1 MAFLNFCAAHGII
14 LNHAPPIGVW
24 KRYPTTDH
32 PKKRNGA
39 VKFMGDHAF
48 VQNHATDTEVSVWQ
62 TDAPVNIDVARIA
75 KMAKDAENERRKMQT
90 DAAAK
95 ADSILRNSQL
105 AKHDYL
111 KAKGL
116 EDLWGKVWV
125 NNGEQILVI
134 PMWVDRQLVGCQLI
148 KADGSKKFLYGQRT
162 AGAEFCVDRQGDHI
176 LCEGYATGMSI
187 QKAMKS
193 LKRPYTIHICFSA
206 GNMKKVADG
215 KTGLIVADN
224 DASGTGERV
233 AKEIGWPYWMS
244 DTVGEDANDYLM
256 RVGLFKF
263 TQSLTPLLNR
273 LRLLRH
279 SDSNVAAAHHFGVK

>member
-1 MAFLNFCAAHGII
+1 MDFLNFCAAHGII

-39 VKFMGDHAF
+39 VKYMGDHAF

-75 KMAKDAENERRKMQT
+75 KMARDAENQRRKMQS
-90 DAAAK
+90 DAAQK
-95 ADSILRNSQL
+95 AQAILSQTEL
-105 AKHDYL
+105 RKHDYL
-111 KAKGL
+111 KAKGFPD
-116 EDLWGKVWV
+116 EWGKVYTIDGV
-125 NNGEQILVI
+125 QLLVI
-134 PMWVDRQLVGCQLI
+134 PMWANGAVVGCQLI
-148 KADGSKKFLYGQRT
+148 KPDGEKKFLYGQRT
-162 AGAEFCVDRQGDHI
+162 AGAAFVMDNKGDNI
-176 LCEGYATGMSI
+176 LCEGFATALSI

-193 LKRPYTIHICFSA
+193 IKRPYTIYVCFSA
-206 GNMKKVADG
+206 GNMKKVAED
-215 KTGLIVADN
+215 KHGLIIADN

-244 DTVGEDANDYLM
+244 DVLGEDANDYLM

-273 LRLLRH
+273 LRLMRH
-279 SDSNVAAAHHFGVK
+279 GDSNESTAQQLSVK

>member
-1 MAFLNFCAAHGII
+1 
-14 LNHAPPIGVW
+14 
-24 KRYPTTDH
+24 
-32 PKKRNGA
+32 
-39 VKFMGDHAF
+39 MGDHAF

-62 TDAPVNIDVARIA
+62 TDAPVSIDVARMA
-75 KMAKDAENERRKMQT
+75 KLAKDADDQRRKMQT

-95 ADSILRNSQL
+95 AEYILRNSDL

-111 KAKGL
+111 KAKGF
-116 EDLWGKVWV
+116 EDSWGKVWV
-125 NNGEQILVI
+125 RDGEQILVI
-134 PMWVDRQLVGCQLI
+134 PMWVDRRLVGCQLI
-148 KADGSKKFLYGQRT
+148 KADGDKKFLYGQRT
-162 AGAEFCVDRQGDHI
+162 AGAEFCIDRQGDHI
-176 LCEGYATGMSI
+176 LCEGYATGLSI

-206 GNMKKVADG
+206 GNMKKIAEG
-215 KTGLIVADN
+215 KRGLVIADN

-244 DTVGEDANDYLM
+244 DVLGEDANDYLM

-279 SDSNVAAAHHFGVK
+279 SDSNVAAAHYFGVK

>member
-1 MAFLNFCAAHGII
+1 MDFLNFCAAHGII
-14 LNHAPPIGVW
+14 LNHAPPVGVW

-39 VKFMGDHAF
+39 VKYMGDHAF

-75 KMAKDAENERRKMQT
+75 KIARDAENQRRKMQS
-90 DAAAK
+90 DAATK

-206 GNMKKVADG
+206 GNMKKIAEG
-215 KTGLIVADN
+215 KRGLVIADN
-224 DASGTGERV
+224 DQSGTGERV

-244 DTVGEDANDYLM
+244 DKVGEDANDFHM

-273 LRLLRH
+273 IRLLRH
-279 SDSNVAAAHHFGVK
+279 GDSDESTAQKFSVK